1 MLTLSEVKAYLGLTG
16 TDDDALLQTF
26 ITAADEDLT
35 SKVGSYDPDS
45 EKAKLY
51 MKYFV
56 GIIYSD
62 RFGEL
67 SLKENSALR
76 NAMEN
81 IIFNLRLE
89 CCGSENGNE

>member
-1 MLTLSEVKAYLGLTG
+1 MLTLSEAKAYLGLTG

-51 MKYFV
+51 MKYYV

-62 RFGEL
+62 RVGEL